1 MIENE
6 VQQPQA
12 IQKRPRGDGRIFL
25 RGKTFWCAFSVN
37 GREHRESTKTA
48 DAKAAEKYLRSC
60 IKRVHVHE
68 ANPEVP
74 FITSRDRRRTVGDL
88 MDALKV
94 NFELRGKASLQN
106 LSNIRR
112 IKKDFGDTRALA
124 LTADGIARYVADRR
138 EEGYANATI
147 NRLTETL
154 RAGFVLA
161 ELPAPKII
169 KLDESHNVRSGF
181 FSNAEIRKVIANL
194 PSALADFT
202 LFGWLTGMRK
212 SEISSLTW
220 ENYDGDSIRL
230 RADCAK
236 NGNARLIP
244 LEGEL
249 VELMERRKAARQV
262 KSKNAVTLSAFIF
275 HRGGAPIKE
284 FRKAWSTACRLAGV
298 RRLFHDL
305 RRSAVRNMLAAGV
318 SEHVARQVS
327 GHKTASMLHRYAI
340 VSEGDLRSALGRT
353 QVYLKET
360 AEAAAKAAL
369 TMGTT
374 AIQ

>member
-1 MIENE
+1 MIESE
-6 VQQPQA
+6 VLQPQA
-12 IQKRPRGDGRIFL
+12 TQKRARGDGRIFL
-25 RGKTFWCAFSVN
+25 RGKTFWCAFSIN
-37 GREHRESTKTA
+37 GREHRESCKTA
-48 DAKAAEKYLRSC
+48 DAKAAEKYLRGC

-88 MDALKV
+88 MDALKI

-124 LTADGIARYVADRR
+124 LTADGIANYIRDRR
-138 EEGYANATI
+138 EDGLANATV

-161 ELPAPKII
+161 ELPVPKII
-169 KLDESHNVRSGF
+169 KLDESANVRSGF
-181 FSNAEIRKVIANL
+181 FSEPEIRAVIANL

-212 SEISSLTW
+212 SEISSLRW
-220 ENYDGDSIRL
+220 EHYDGDSIRL
-230 RADCAK
+230 RAENAK

-244 LEGEL
+244 VEGEL
-249 VELMERRKAARQV
+249 VELMERRKTARQV
-262 KSKNAVTLSAFIF
+262 KSKNAVMLSAFIF
-275 HRGGAPIKE
+275 HRRGLPIKE
-284 FRKAWSTACRLAGV
+284 FRKAWSTACALAGV

-353 QVYLKET
+353 QIYLKT
-360 AEAAAKAAL
+360 EAAAKAL
-369 TMGTT
+369 TMGSP